1 MPRPS
6 DMKPST
12 RRRRHFGGG
21 SRGRKKKPSS
31 EDHGRTGS
39 GFVGNGFNRSLGAV
53 AWLWH
58 TATRVVGRSTPR
70 IDERGGGAEDWSGN
84 GHVDGSSSAAS
95 GVLLAF
101 GAVATAATIMFFRRK
116 TRGSDQTPP
125 HQSVAAPPPEK
136 DKADNKRQDGGRI
149 PQERQR
155 PSEDRSVHDKV
166 EGASERSRKEPVPT
180 RDGGSSLRWSPRHR
194 KMNSSTVVAEGSGE
208 RRLSLYDVLT
218 GEAPLPPTRGGT
230 PDTAGAE
237 AGSTAGREVGRG
249 LVRSGGG
256 GGGGG
261 GSGIGVVPL
270 GGGARRASIFD
281 RIADVVFNEEQKQ
294 QDPVDAIAVRSE
306 LEDEFRV
313 SFREGAMGMTLSMDP
328 DSRDAVVGKIVEQGQ
343 AFRAGVQTDDLV
355 IGVGEHTVSS
365 YGTVLAF
372 MNIMGRPI
380 ELHFRKSERGGGGG
394 GGGGSG
400 GGPIS
405 ASHSGARGGGGG
417 GTAAVP
423 EGYRATKS
431 GGLSKSG
438 PIRGN
443 LEGARGD
450 SLSRK
455 LKGAAGAKSLGVIA
469 PRSPISPRS
478 QGKVSGFSGLG
489 REVASSDAGFSEKM
503 EHGVVVTKYGKKG
516 AAAQRLLYLD
526 GVSMSVAWRDLDAR
540 SPGHSRSTSLTNIIK
555 GKREALALAHLIEVI
570 AGDDPDPTRPSEKG
584 SAMLREHC
592 DESLLERSFAL
603 QFKERSLEMTCD
615 SHAEMRQLVAGF
627 RDLQKQCG
635 R

>member
-12 RRRRHFGGG
+12 GRRRHFGGG
-21 SRGRKKKPSS
+21 RRGRKKKLPS
-31 EDHGRTGS
+31 EDHGRNGS
-39 GFVGNGFNRSLGAV
+39 GFVSQGFSRSMGAV
-53 AWLWH
+53 AWLWY
-58 TATRVVGRSTPR
+58 TATRVVGWSTPR
-70 IDERGGGAEDWSGN
+70 IDEGGGGAEDWLGN
-84 GHVDGSSSAAS
+84 GRVDGSSSAAS
-95 GVLLAF
+95 GILLAF
-101 GAVATAATIMFFRRK
+101 GAVATAATIMIYRR
-116 TRGSDQTPP
+116 RNRDSHQTPP
-125 HQSVAAPPPEK
+125 HQSAAMPPEN
-136 DKADNKRQDGGRI
+136 DKAENDDEGQDGGRV
-149 PQERQR
+149 PVERQR
-155 PSEDRSVHDKV
+155 PAVDRSGNDKV
-166 EGASERSRKEPVPT
+166 EGASKQPREEPVPA
-180 RDGGSSLRWSPRHR
+180 RNGGSSSLRWSPRHR
-194 KMNSSTVVAEGSGE
+194 KMNSSTVAAEGSGE

-218 GEAPLPPTRGGT
+218 GEAPLPPSRGGM
-230 PDTAGAE
+230 PDTTSAE
-237 AGSTAGREVGRG
+237 AASTTRREVGRG
-249 LVRSGGG
+249 LRSGGG

-261 GSGIGVVPL
+261 GIGVVPL

-281 RIADVVFNEEQKQ
+281 RIADVVFNEEQKEH
-294 QDPVDAIAVRSE
+294 DPVDATAVRSE

-313 SFREGAMGMTLSMDP
+313 SFREGAMGMTLSMNP
-328 DSRDAVVGKIVEQGQ
+328 DTRDAIVGKIVEQGQ

-355 IGVGEHTVSS
+355 IGVGENTVSS

-380 ELHFRKSERGGGGG
+380 ELHFRKSDKGSGD

-405 ASHSGARGGGGG
+405 APHAGARGGGGG
-417 GTAAVP
+417 GSAAKP
-423 EGYRATKS
+423 EGFRATKA
-431 GGLSKSG
+431 GGVSKSG
-438 PIRGN
+438 PIRRN
-443 LEGARGD
+443 LEDTRGD

-455 LKGAAGAKSLGVIA
+455 LKGAAGAKSAGGIA

-526 GVSMSVAWRDLDAR
+526 GGSMSVAWRDLDAR
-540 SPGHSRSTSLTNIIK
+540 SPGHSRSSSLTNIIK
-555 GKREALALAHLIEVI
+555 GKREALALAHLLEVV

-627 RDLQKQCG
+627 RDLQKQYG

>member
-12 RRRRHFGGG
+12 GRRRHFGGG
-21 SRGRKKKPSS
+21 RRGRKKKLSS
-31 EDHGRTGS
+31 EDHGRNGS
-39 GFVGNGFNRSLGAV
+39 GFVGHGFNRSLGAV

-58 TATRVVGRSTPR
+58 TVTRVVGWSTPR
-70 IDERGGGAEDWSGN
+70 IDEGGGDAEDWSEN
-84 GHVDGSSSAAS
+84 GRVDGSSSAAS
-95 GVLLAF
+95 GILLAF
-101 GAVATAATIMFFRRK
+101 GAVATAAAIMIFRRK
-116 TRGSDQTPP
+116 TRGSRQTPP
-125 HQSVAAPPPEK
+125 HQSAATPPEK
-136 DKADNKRQDGGRI
+136 DKAENDNEGQDGGKI
-149 PQERQR
+149 PEEIQR
-155 PSEDRSVHDKV
+155 PAVDRSVKDKA
-166 EGASERSRKEPVPT
+166 EGASEQPREEPVST
-180 RDGGSSLRWSPRHR
+180 RNGGSSSLRWSPRHR
-194 KMNSSTVVAEGSGE
+194 KMKSSTVVVAEGSGE

-218 GEAPLPPTRGGT
+218 GEAPLPPTRGGM

-237 AGSTAGREVGRG
+237 AASTTGREVGRG
-249 LVRSGGG
+249 LRSGGG
-256 GGGGG
+256 GSG

-281 RIADVVFNEEQKQ
+281 RIADVVFNEEQKER
-294 QDPVDAIAVRSE
+294 DPVDAIAVRSE

-328 DSRDAVVGKIVEQGQ
+328 DTRDAIVGKIVEQGQ

-380 ELHFRKSERGGGGG
+380 ELRFRKSDKSSGD

-405 ASHSGARGGGGG
+405 ASHAGARGGGGG
-417 GTAAVP
+417 GSAAKP
-423 EGYRATKS
+423 EGFRATKT
-431 GGLSKSG
+431 GGVSKSG
-438 PIRGN
+438 PIRVD
-443 LEGARGD
+443 LEGTRGD

-455 LKGAAGAKSLGVIA
+455 LKGAAGAKSAGGIA

-555 GKREALALAHLIEVI
+555 GKREALALAHLLEVI

-627 RDLQKQCG
+627 RDLQKQYG

>member
-1 MPRPS
+1 
-6 DMKPST
+6 
-12 RRRRHFGGG
+12 
-21 SRGRKKKPSS
+21 
-31 EDHGRTGS
+31 
-39 GFVGNGFNRSLGAV
+39 
-53 AWLWH
+53 
-58 TATRVVGRSTPR
+58 
-70 IDERGGGAEDWSGN
+70 
-84 GHVDGSSSAAS
+84 
-95 GVLLAF
+95 
-101 GAVATAATIMFFRRK
+101 
-116 TRGSDQTPP
+116 
-125 HQSVAAPPPEK
+125 
-136 DKADNKRQDGGRI
+136 
-149 PQERQR
+149 
-155 PSEDRSVHDKV
+155 
-166 EGASERSRKEPVPT
+166 
-180 RDGGSSLRWSPRHR
+180 
-194 KMNSSTVVAEGSGE
+194 
-208 RRLSLYDVLT
+208 
-218 GEAPLPPTRGGT
+218 
-230 PDTAGAE
+230 
-237 AGSTAGREVGRG
+237 
-249 LVRSGGG
+249 
-256 GGGGG
+256 
-261 GSGIGVVPL
+261 
-270 GGGARRASIFD
+270 ASIFD
-281 RIADVVFNEEQKQ
+281 RIADVVFNEEQKE

-328 DSRDAVVGKIVEQGQ
+328 DTRDAIVGKIVEQGP

-380 ELHFRKSERGGGGG
+380 ELHFRKSDKGSGD

-405 ASHSGARGGGGG
+405 ASHAGSRGGDGGG
-417 GTAAVP
+417 SAAKP
-423 EGYRATKS
+423 EGFRATKA
-431 GGLSKSG
+431 GGVSKSG

-443 LEGARGD
+443 VEGTRGD

-455 LKGAAGAKSLGVIA
+455 LKGAAGAKSAGGIA

-540 SPGHSRSTSLTNIIK
+540 SPGHSRSSSLTNIIK
-555 GKREALALAHLIEVI
+555 GKREALALAHLLEVI

-627 RDLQKQCG
+627 CDLQKQYG